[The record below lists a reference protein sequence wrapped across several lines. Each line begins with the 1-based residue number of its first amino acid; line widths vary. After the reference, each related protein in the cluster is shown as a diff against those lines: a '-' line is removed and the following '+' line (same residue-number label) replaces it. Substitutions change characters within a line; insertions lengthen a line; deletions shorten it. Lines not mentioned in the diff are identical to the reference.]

1 MSQKELDILK
11 RALARERNSRKAAEK
26 ILEKKSTE
34 LYEVNK
40 KLEQSHE
47 ELTQLYSQTSSQLQG
62 VFENIVDAYVISDLK
77 GNILKL
83 NDAALRLLDFENG
96 YSNMHIMDLI
106 DPSDFEK
113 TNIKFEDLLNEGS
126 ITDFIIKINTNKK
139 VQKLVHVNASIIYKN
154 GVPIAMQGIVR
165 DITLDREKSLTIEM
179 INEVARSIL
188 GKVDI
193 YEIAWEITGSIS
205 GYLGTNDCVIYILDD
220 KKKVLEQIAA
230 YGQKIN
236 AKNEIENKITI
247 PLGEGIVG
255 KVALTGISEII
266 NDTSCDKRYIVDDQ
280 QRLSEITVPII
291 YDDKVIGI
299 IDSEHASK
307 NYFNQK
313 QLEIL
318 QSIASIV
325 SMQLY
330 SAINLREKQ
339 KIELKNRLLLDKLE
353 RSNDELQ
360 EYAHMV
366 SHDLKS
372 PLRSID
378 ALISW
383 IREDN
388 QGKLDDIT
396 NKNFDLIEST
406 LEKMENLIASVL
418 EYSSIGYDGFDDREI
433 NLNNL
438 LNEIG
443 QIMLIPD
450 HITLKILK
458 ELPIVMADSV
468 QMQQLFQNLISN
480 AIKYNDKENGL
491 IEIDVK
497 EYDEKFEFS
506 VKDNGAGIDSKYH
519 DKIFKIFHTLN
530 NNKEATG
537 VGLSIVKKIVSH
549 YEGELWLESEKGM
562 GTTFYFTLRK

>member
-106 DPSDFEK
+106 DPSDVEK
-113 TNIKFEDLLNEGS
+113 TNIKFEDLLDKGS

-165 DITLDREKSLTIEM
+165 DITLDREKSLIIEM
-179 INEVARSIL
+179 INEVATSIL

-255 KVALTGISEII
+255 TVALTGISEII
-266 NDTSCDKRYIVDDQ
+266 NDTSCDKRYILDDQ

-291 YDDKVIGI
+291 YDGKVIGI

-313 QLEIL
+313 QLETL

-339 KIELKNRLLLDKLE
+339 KIELRNRLLLEKLE

-360 EYAHMV
+360 EYAHIV

-378 ALISW
+378 ALVSW

-418 EYSSIGYDGFDDREI
+418 EYSSIGYDFDDREI

-438 LNEIG
+438 LNEIE

-458 ELPIVMADSV
+458 ELPIVMADNV